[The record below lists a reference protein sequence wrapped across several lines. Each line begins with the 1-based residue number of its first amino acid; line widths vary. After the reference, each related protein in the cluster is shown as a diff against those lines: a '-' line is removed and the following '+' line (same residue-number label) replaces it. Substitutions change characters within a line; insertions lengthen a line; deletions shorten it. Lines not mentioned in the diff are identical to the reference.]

1 MAAAMAGD
9 QEALLAVACL
19 FAWMS
24 VLARAYVRVVN
35 RWRGCARVFLRTL
48 TAIACWRAVGRA
60 GDKVALVDGVT
71 KKELTFRALHDRV
84 RQVAAGLHELGFRQG
99 DVFAIIAPNIIEY
112 AIIFHAVALVGGT

>member
-1 MAAAMAGD
+1 M
-9 QEALLAVACL
+9 
-19 FAWMS
+19 
-24 VLARAYVRVVN
+24 
-35 RWRGCARVFLRTL
+35 
-48 TAIACWRAVGRA
+48 
-60 GDKVALVDGVT
+60 ALVDGVT